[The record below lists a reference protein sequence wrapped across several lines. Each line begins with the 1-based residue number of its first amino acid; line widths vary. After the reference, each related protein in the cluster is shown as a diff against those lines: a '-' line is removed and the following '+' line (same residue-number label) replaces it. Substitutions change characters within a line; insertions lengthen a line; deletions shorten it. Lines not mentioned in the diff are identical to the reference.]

1 VVLYGKLNGTKLCI
15 KSDKFGSIFNENLVQ
30 EKASD
35 ESLMS
40 ILEQKG
46 ADSDKK
52 TSTEKGTDC
61 IFIYF

>member
-1 VVLYGKLNGTKLCI
+1 MRIGVSASYYNK
-15 KSDKFGSIFNENLVQ
+15 KSDEFGSIFNENLVQ